1 MATEDPNRR
10 FVYQLEGVGLSLFVV
25 SIIGGVVSLMVV
37 CLRTFIR
44 LRAKTF
50 SWDDGLM
57 LGGLIVY
64 LVDVALACM
73 GALSGLGTRNA
84 DLSPV
89 MLVESMKYLMIWMM
103 LYVALRT
110 AVYILMGL
118 TVATFFTTFVGI
130 LLLCRPV
137 EANWDTSIVLEGR
150 GECSPV
156 SSMLALSYTSTV
168 STIVTDLA
176 CAVLPAIILWQ
187 TQMKLST
194 KIMVSFVLSF
204 GSFASVST
212 MIRTPYI
219 DHYNHPLDDLAFHIA
234 NIPLWSNIETA
245 IGFIAGSLPALRQF
259 FMHRRSPRP
268 TTLGQT
274 DASRGLH
281 PGSVGLVTIGGS
293 GVTSKS
299 KIRKGTNYEDD
310 EAGQGDWTRLD
321 EDSVSEKGST
331 APVRGIRKDMTFE
344 VSSLPGQNNGR
355 IPLVSLTGRPSSVRH
370 LAVGTEAWV
379 GLREPNSRGQY
390 DNYLNTSL
398 RIHVSGVSLETIA
411 LQISKALVNIRF
423 QPPEVG
429 CSVTW
434 TTDQDPPFIVYASPS
449 SKEAALE
456 WGRSLVSPIA
466 MDNTWLEV
474 VAELSEERHKRPEP
488 LPPAKS
494 MFISSRIFVGD
505 LLRGLGQHF
514 NASDQNPA
522 NSTFQHPRG
531 KEIAN
536 LNEPVLDACKADV
549 NALGEDYEKARD
561 DFITELLKSSAID
574 KVIKSRLGLQFAFTH
589 LGHAAMVLALLRV
602 SPLPALSGD
611 ASDALF
617 LSSPLPAGASVEFSP
632 LRSYA
637 VDKGDPE
644 AVRLALE
651 RLAHHVRNSYEYWL
665 KNEFQLVIDQAKS
678 NFLAGFL
685 ASAFVFLTNNLSGDP
700 LCIADMSYNVK
711 AFLSDGIVD
720 NYIPGDVVGSNNEKI
735 FTVESCH
742 FHLTTYASDVL
753 VRMDSFKGKAGLSVC
768 FNDGRLNENLAK
780 AFLNAIVHFMMVFA
794 T

>member
-1 MATEDPNRR
+1 MVTEDPNRR

-25 SIIGGVVSLMVV
+25 SIVGGIVSLIVV

-57 LGGLIVY
+57 LGGLVVY

-103 LYVALRT
+103 LYVAVLCTIKTSICITTLRIATTMPKLRT

-274 DASRGLH
+274 DASHGLH

-344 VSSLPGQNNGR
+344 VSSLPGQKNGR
-355 IPLVSLTGRPSSVRH
+355 
-370 LAVGTEAWV
+370 
-379 GLREPNSRGQY
+379 
-390 DNYLNTSL
+390 
-398 RIHVSGVSLETIA
+398 
-411 LQISKALVNIRF
+411 SK
-423 QPPEVG
+423 
-429 CSVTW
+429 S
-434 TTDQDPPFIVYASPS
+434 
-449 SKEAALE
+449 
-456 WGRSLVSPIA
+456 
-466 MDNTWLEV
+466 
-474 VAELSEERHKRPEP
+474 
-488 LPPAKS
+488 
-494 MFISSRIFVGD
+494 
-505 LLRGLGQHF
+505 
-514 NASDQNPA
+514 
-522 NSTFQHPRG
+522 
-531 KEIAN
+531 
-536 LNEPVLDACKADV
+536 
-549 NALGEDYEKARD
+549 
-561 DFITELLKSSAID
+561 
-574 KVIKSRLGLQFAFTH
+574 
-589 LGHAAMVLALLRV
+589 
-602 SPLPALSGD
+602 
-611 ASDALF
+611 
-617 LSSPLPAGASVEFSP
+617 
-632 LRSYA
+632 
-637 VDKGDPE
+637 
-644 AVRLALE
+644 
-651 RLAHHVRNSYEYWL
+651 
-665 KNEFQLVIDQAKS
+665 
-678 NFLAGFL
+678 
-685 ASAFVFLTNNLSGDP
+685 
-700 LCIADMSYNVK
+700 
-711 AFLSDGIVD
+711 
-720 NYIPGDVVGSNNEKI
+720 
-735 FTVESCH
+735 
-742 FHLTTYASDVL
+742 
-753 VRMDSFKGKAGLSVC
+753 
-768 FNDGRLNENLAK
+768 
-780 AFLNAIVHFMMVFA
+780 
-794 T
+794 

>member
-25 SIIGGVVSLMVV
+25 SIVGGVISLIVV

-57 LGGLIVY
+57 LGGLVVY

-103 LYVALRT
+103 LYVAVLCTIKTSICITTLRIATTMPKLRT

-204 GSFASVST
+204 V
-212 MIRTPYI
+212 
-219 DHYNHPLDDLAFHIA
+219 HIA

-274 DASRGLH
+274 DVSHGLH

-310 EAGQGDWTRLD
+310 GAGQGDWTRLD

-344 VSSLPGQNNGR
+344 VSSLPGQKNGR
-355 IPLVSLTGRPSSVRH
+355 
-370 LAVGTEAWV
+370 
-379 GLREPNSRGQY
+379 
-390 DNYLNTSL
+390 
-398 RIHVSGVSLETIA
+398 
-411 LQISKALVNIRF
+411 
-423 QPPEVG
+423 
-429 CSVTW
+429 
-434 TTDQDPPFIVYASPS
+434 
-449 SKEAALE
+449 
-456 WGRSLVSPIA
+456 
-466 MDNTWLEV
+466 
-474 VAELSEERHKRPEP
+474 
-488 LPPAKS
+488 
-494 MFISSRIFVGD
+494 
-505 LLRGLGQHF
+505 
-514 NASDQNPA
+514 
-522 NSTFQHPRG
+522 G
-531 KEIAN
+531 K
-536 LNEPVLDACKADV
+536 D
-549 NALGEDYEKARD
+549 
-561 DFITELLKSSAID
+561 
-574 KVIKSRLGLQFAFTH
+574 
-589 LGHAAMVLALLRV
+589 
-602 SPLPALSGD
+602 
-611 ASDALF
+611 
-617 LSSPLPAGASVEFSP
+617 
-632 LRSYA
+632 
-637 VDKGDPE
+637 
-644 AVRLALE
+644 
-651 RLAHHVRNSYEYWL
+651 
-665 KNEFQLVIDQAKS
+665 
-678 NFLAGFL
+678 
-685 ASAFVFLTNNLSGDP
+685 
-700 LCIADMSYNVK
+700 
-711 AFLSDGIVD
+711 
-720 NYIPGDVVGSNNEKI
+720 
-735 FTVESCH
+735 
-742 FHLTTYASDVL
+742 
-753 VRMDSFKGKAGLSVC
+753 
-768 FNDGRLNENLAK
+768 
-780 AFLNAIVHFMMVFA
+780 
-794 T
+794 